1 MICLEPLDYNIALLS
16 CNHKFH
22 FNCIKNWINTKK
34 KLKNICILCETE
46 TEIINIYHEKEPLNN
61 HQPFIEE
68 EEQKSTFFSCCTI
81 L

>member
-1 MICLEPLDYNIALLS
+1 MICLEPLEYNIALLN

-46 TEIINIYHEKEPLNN
+46 TEIINIYDEKETLNISTISN
-61 HQPFIEE
+61 HQPFKEE
-68 EEQKSTFFSCCTI
+68 KICYCCTI